1 MFSGAFLIQHEGR
14 NKRKAMP
21 CSFVKDERQGLALN
35 GFFVGMSWVST
46 NGPHEMKRHLI
57 ILGGILAL
65 AVSASAVA
73 QTPQRPF
80 AREDAIAAIQAAEAS
95 RLAASR
101 AEPRPA
107 HMIRYPVEI
116 ETEEPAVRPI
126 ARSSFLPRTR
136 WAHKPGSDLWTRSA
150 MVSVSSYG
158 DGLDSLIPRDIDA
171 WCPAYRQNN
180 AEDRRA
186 FWVGMMSALAKHEST
201 YNPRAVGGPDLW
213 YGLLQIYPPTARG
226 YGCRARTGEALKNP
240 TENLSCAA
248 RIMNVTV
255 ARDNA
260 IALHDGR
267 WRGVAADWGPMSN
280 RRKIPEMSAWTRAQ
294 DYCRMPMRPTV
305 RPDIGSLAMRPEARP
320 LTATVSTMDV
330 VLSE

>member
-1 MFSGAFLIQHEGR
+1 MALLVGA
-14 NKRKAMP
+14 
-21 CSFVKDERQGLALN
+21 S
-35 GFFVGMSWVST
+35 
-46 NGPHEMKRHLI
+46 
-57 ILGGILAL
+57 AL
-65 AVSASAVA
+65 A
-73 QTPQRPF
+73 QTQPRPY
-80 AREDAIAAIQAAEAS
+80 AREDVRFAALAAEAS
-95 RLAASR
+95 RLAAFR
-101 AEPRPA
+101 VNARPD
-107 HMIRYPVEI
+107 HMIRYPVSVEAVS
-116 ETEEPAVRPI
+116 PKVRPL

-136 WAHKPGSDLWTRSA
+136 WEHKKGSDLWTRSA
-150 MVSVSSYG
+150 MVSVAAYG
-158 DGLDSLIPRDIDA
+158 EGLDSLVPRDIDA
-171 WCPAYRQNN
+171 WCPAYRRND

-226 YGCRARTGEALKNP
+226 YECRARTGEALKNP

-260 IALHDGR
+260 IAIHDGR

-294 DYCRMPMRPTV
+294 DYCRMPV
-305 RPDIGSLAMRPEARP
+305 RPAARP
-320 LTATVSTMDV
+320 DVSKEEALLLANRPQLRPLRATISTMDV
-330 VLSE
+330 VPREEG